1 MTQPELELDES
12 EMFGDGEESGDET
25 TVLQAP
31 AGAGEATLLSALASS
46 ASASAGAAASS
57 ESESD
62 DDGIR
67 LDTEPSSSGARDGRP
82 PAERVAARPAA
93 ARGPERPAP
102 PAHADEKE
110 EGAEEAR
117 GMLISP
123 AHSKGAGPLSPGALP
138 APVPSTS
145 AVGSLHRMGSVG
157 GQREY
162 LSAIDLTSA
171 LRESAAIVAPRRR
184 AGTDSPPQ
192 LPYNLVRPPP
202 AAGSRRRRSA
212 TLGHEAQRAR
222 ELMPL
227 AAPHA
232 AGDVDAHQ
240 YPHAP
245 APELFGAR
253 HGAGGGR
260 DAHHGSDLCAAAPPG
275 ERCAP
280 PPAAAA
286 ARRPRRCPMQL
297 PAAAAAAAAAATPRP
312 CDWAPFCPP
321 TL

>member
-31 AGAGEATLLSALASS
+31 APAGEVALLSALASS
-46 ASASAGAAASS
+46 GSASAGAAASS

-67 LDTEPSSSGARDGRP
+67 LDTEPSSS
-82 PAERVAARPAA
+82 
-93 ARGPERPAP
+93 
-102 PAHADEKE
+102 DEKE
-110 EGAEEAR
+110 ESAEEVR

-123 AHSKGAGPLSPGALP
+123 AQSKGVGPLSPGALA

-192 LPYNLVRPPP
+192 LPCHLGTSMPISIPMLQRRSSSARDMMLMAGEMRTTAATFVPPHLLDRDPVELGRLGVTYGGQSPSAAVARERLLVRNQILRSTGFLETAPPTSP
-202 AAGSRRRRSA
+202 VGETLDVIKESVTSMSPLGVRSA
-212 TLGHEAQRAR
+212 RPSGPCAVPAR
-222 ELMPL
+222 
-227 AAPHA
+227 
-232 AGDVDAHQ
+232 GQ
-240 YPHAP
+240 
-245 APELFGAR
+245 G
-253 HGAGGGR
+253 
-260 DAHHGSDLCAAAPPG
+260 
-275 ERCAP
+275 
-280 PPAAAA
+280 
-286 ARRPRRCPMQL
+286 PRRVASSLTQMLSSSQ
-297 PAAAAAAAAAATPRP
+297 
-312 CDWAPFCPP
+312 
-321 TL
+321 